1 LYRKFGIAKGH
12 ASELDVGI
20 IINPMVKSLFI
31 AVVVSLGAV
40 FPCVAG
46 DFAGPWGIQLYSV
59 RNELATNVP
68 GTLDEVR
75 NWGVKNVELAG
86 TYGLTAEQ
94 FKAQLDERGLTPVS
108 AHFGYDEYR
117 TNLAAVV
124 RDARVL
130 GLKYA
135 GCAWIPRPND
145 APFDEAKCREA
156 IAVFNRAGR
165 VLAQNGVTFFYHA
178 HGYEFQPYENGTLFD
193 LMMRWTNPKYVHYQM
208 DVFWIVHAG
217 QDPVALLKKY
227 PTRWELMH
235 LKGMRES
242 TPTGLLTG
250 ETDVRND
257 VALGTGKIDYA
268 PILREAKTIGIQW
281 YFIEDESPASEQQ
294 IPQSIQYLKTVNW

>member
-1 LYRKFGIAKGH
+1 MYRKFGIAKNE
-12 ASELDVGI
+12 ASALDVGI
-20 IINPMVKSLFI
+20 IINPKLNGLFI
-31 AVVVSLGAV
+31 AVALSLGAV
-40 FPCVAG
+40 VTGLAG
-46 DFAGPWGIQLYSV
+46 DFAGPWGIQLWSV
-59 RNELATNVP
+59 RDELATNVP

-75 NWGVKNVELAG
+75 SWGVKNVELAG

-94 FKAQLDERGLTPVS
+94 FKAQLDARGLIPVS
-108 AHFGYDEYR
+108 AHFPYDEYR
-117 TNLAAVV
+117 TNLAEVI
-124 RDARVL
+124 RDARTL

-165 VLAQNGVTFFYHA
+165 ALAEQGVTFFYHS
-178 HGYEFQPYENGTLFD
+178 HGYEFQPYKDGTLFD
-193 LMMRWTNPKYVHYQM
+193 LMMRKTNPAYVHYQM
-208 DVFWIVHAG
+208 DVFWIVHGG

-235 LKGMRES
+235 LKGMREG

-268 PILREAKTIGIQW
+268 PVLREAKAIGIRW
-281 YFIEDESPASEQQ
+281 YFIEDESPSSEQQ